1 MVLVKYTDDKHIKMR
16 EWAKN
21 KYHETYKLRKKIL
34 YLCRKLDLDR
44 DEFIKN
50 YEDEKSCY
58 LELLRLQSVK
68 KMETFENL

>member
-16 EWAKN
+16 EWAKS
-21 KYHETYKLRKKIL
+21 KYHEKYKLRKKIL

-58 LELLRLQSVK
+58 LELIRLQSVK